1 MKRKSL
7 SYKLTIMLTVC
18 DIVEIPNNSELI
30 YDKTNY
36 KDGYHYYMLTPK
48 VKNFDFVNL
57 IQQCKNISE
66 FVNNW
71 YSEVEL
77 YIKTNDGTKL
87 F

>member
-7 SYKLTIMLTVC
+7 SYKLTIILTVC

-30 YDKTNY
+30 YDKTGY
-36 KDGYHYYMLTPK
+36 IDGFHYYMLTPK
-48 VKNFDFVNL
+48 VKDFDFISL
-57 IQQCKNISE
+57 IQQCKNINT

-71 YSEVEL
+71 FSEVEN
-77 YIKTNDGTKL
+77 YIKTKDGSKL